1 VDRRAFLGT
10 LTGGLLAASLPTRA
24 QPKIPRIGVLWP
36 NPPATFEDFRAGLTE
51 LGYVEGRNI
60 ALEYRWAQG
69 NLDRLPQF
77 AEELVK
83 LKVDVIVTLGPAAAI
98 AVKRATETV
107 PIVVLAIGDP
117 VASGLVSN
125 LGRPGGNLTG
135 TTRMLSEMS
144 TKHVELLKQA
154 VPPLS
159 RLAVLWNPA
168 NSSHTPALKSAETA
182 AHSLAIKVRAVE
194 VRSPSDLDGAFD
206 TIDRDG
212 CDGLLFLADPVFFIH
227 LRRMADL
234 AAGRRL
240 PAVSNFIEFVRLGG
254 LMGYAPSL
262 PEEFRRA
269 ASYVDRILKG
279 AKPGDL
285 PIQQP
290 TKFELAIN
298 LRTAKMLGLTIP
310 PSLLQRADQVI
321 E

>member
-1 VDRRAFLGT
+1 MDRRAFLGT
-10 LTGGLLAASLPTRA
+10 LAGGLLGAPLPTRA

-36 NPPATFEDFRAGLTE
+36 NPPATFEDFRTGLTE

-83 LKVDVIVTLGPAAAI
+83 LKVDVIVTLGPPAAI

-125 LGRPGGNLTG
+125 LGRPGGNVTG

-154 VPPLS
+154 VPSLS
-159 RLAVLWNPA
+159 RLAVLWNPD

-194 VRSPSDLDGAFD
+194 VRSPSDLDGAFA
-206 TIDRDG
+206 TIDRDR

-298 LRTAKMLGLTIP
+298 LKTAKALGLTIP
-310 PSLLQRADQVI
+310 SSLLQRADQVI